1 MTYKKYEFSILLR
14 VVIMFAVLCAES
26 YFVVSKQYVYAII
39 LLPVVVIQVI
49 NFYLFHKR
57 AQREVEEFVEAIH
70 YRDFSRHFNVKLA
83 PAGLQPL
90 RSGFNEIN
98 GAFKQISREKET
110 QYQYLQKLLEIVNT
124 GILSYDIES
133 GVVVWMNEALKNLLA
148 IPYLR
153 TIESLDRREA
163 ALTSQIIHLK
173 PGETLITEVHPDKTT
188 IKILLSATAFETE
201 GKTYKLIAFQNINE
215 ALDETENNAWQ
226 KLLRVLTHEIMN
238 SVAPISS
245 LAGMLK
251 DKLHQSLPQLTDTDG
266 SVEDLQTGIDTIH
279 RRSENLI
286 KFVDT
291 YRNLNKIQTLLLT
304 TAYVRDVF
312 ENLYQLMEPTLDARG
327 IELDIILKDTDL
339 QLEADMNL
347 MEQVLINL
355 VINAMDAV
363 KDKVHPVIS
372 LIGTVNSSAKVVIKV
387 SDNGNGMDKEILDKI
402 FVPFFTTKKTGSGI
416 GLSLCKQIMQL
427 HKGSIAV
434 QSAVGEGTTFTLQ
447 F

>member
-1 MTYKKYEFSILLR
+1 MTYKKYELSILVR
-14 VVIMFAVLCAES
+14 VIIMFAVLCAES
-26 YFVVSKQYVYAII
+26 YFIVSQQYVYAVI
-39 LLPVVVIQVI
+39 LSPVVVIQVI

-98 GAFKQISREKET
+98 FAFKQISREKET

-133 GVVVWMNEALKNLLA
+133 GVVVWMNESLKNLLQ

-153 TIESLDRREA
+153 TIESLDRREP
-163 ALTSQIIHLK
+163 ALTSQIIDLK
-173 PGETLITEVHPDKTT
+173 PGETLITEVHPERTT
-188 IKILLSATAFETE
+188 IKVLLSATAFETE
-201 GKTYKLIAFQNINE
+201 GRTYKLIAFQNINE

-245 LAGMLK
+245 LAGTLK
-251 DKLHQSLPQLTDTDG
+251 DRLQQSIPQLANSNG
-266 SVEDLQTGIDTIH
+266 SVDDLQTGIDTIR
-279 RRSENLI
+279 RRSENLL

-291 YRNLNKIQTLLLT
+291 YRNLNKIQTLSLT

-312 ENLYQLMEPTLDARG
+312 ENLYQLMEPTLEAKN
-327 IELDIILKDTDL
+327 IELDIILKDTSL
-339 QLEADMNL
+339 QLEADINL
-347 MEQVLINL
+347 IEQVLINL
-355 VINAMDAV
+355 IINAIDAV
-363 KDKVHPVIS
+363 KDKTAPHIH
-372 LIGTVNSSAKVVIKV
+372 LTGTVNSSKKVIIKV
-387 SDNGNGMDKEILDKI
+387 SDNGYGMDKEVLDKI

>member
-1 MTYKKYEFSILLR
+1 MTYKKYELSILLR

-26 YFVVSKQYVYAII
+26 YFVVSKQYIYAII

-90 RSGFNEIN
+90 RNGFNEIN

-153 TIESLDRREA
+153 TIESLDRREPS
-163 ALTSQIIHLK
+163 LTSQIIHLK

>member
-1 MTYKKYEFSILLR
+1 MTYKKYELSILLR
-14 VVIMFAVLCAES
+14 VIIMFTVLCAES
-26 YFVVSKQYVYAII
+26 YFVINKQYVYAII
-39 LLPVVVIQVI
+39 LLPVVIIQVI

-90 RSGFNEIN
+90 RNGFNEIN

-124 GILSYDIES
+124 GILSFDIES

-153 TIESLDRREA
+153 TIESLDRREP
-163 ALTSQIIHLK
+163 ALTSQIIDLK
-173 PGETLITEVHPDKTT
+173 PGETLITEVHPDRNT

-201 GKTYKLIAFQNINE
+201 GRTYKLIAFQNINE

-245 LAGMLK
+245 LAGTLK
-251 DKLHQSLPQLTDTDG
+251 DRLHQSLPQLTDTDG
-266 SVEDLQTGIDTIH
+266 SVEDLQTGIDTIR
-279 RRSENLI
+279 RRSENLL

-304 TAYVRDVF
+304 TAYIRDVF
-312 ENLYQLMEPTLDARG
+312 ENLYQLMEPTLEAKN

-347 MEQVLINL
+347 IEQVLINL

-363 KDKVHPVIS
+363 KNKANPVIS
-372 LIGTVNSSAKVVIKV
+372 LIGTVNSNAKVVIKV

>member
-1 MTYKKYEFSILLR
+1 MTFKKYELSILSR
-14 VVIMFAVLCAES
+14 VIILFVVLTVEA
-26 YFVVSKQYVYAII
+26 YFVVNSQIVYAVM
-39 LLPVVVIQVI
+39 LSPVLIYQVF

-90 RSGFNEIN
+90 RAGFNEIN
-98 GAFKQISREKET
+98 LAFKQIAREKET
-110 QYQYLQKLLEIVNT
+110 QYQYLQKILELVDT
-124 GILSYDIES
+124 GILSYNIED
-133 GVVVWMNEALKNLLA
+133 GKVVWMNEALKNLLQV
-148 IPYLR
+148 PYLR
-153 TIESLDRREA
+153 TIESMDIRDA
-163 ALTSQIIHLK
+163 ALHAQVKDLK
-173 PGETLITEVHPDKTT
+173 PGETLITEVHPEKTT
-188 IKILLSATAFETE
+188 IKILLSATAFQTD
-201 GKTYKLIAFQNINE
+201 GSTYKLIAFQNINE

-245 LAGMLK
+245 LAGTLK
-251 DKLHQSLPQLTDTDG
+251 ERLHESMPVLVDQNN
-266 SVEDLQTGIDTIH
+266 SVEDLEMGIDTIR
-279 RRSENLI
+279 RRSENLL

-291 YRNLNKIQTLLLT
+291 YRNLNKIQTLNLT
-304 TAYVRDVF
+304 TAYVRDIF
-312 ENLYQLMEPTLDARG
+312 ENLYQLMEPTLESKN
-327 IELDIILKDTDL
+327 IELDIILKDTSL
-339 QLEADMNL
+339 QLEADINL
-347 MEQVLINL
+347 VEQMLINL
-355 VINAMDAV
+355 VINAIDAV
-363 KDKVHPVIS
+363 KNKANPLIS
-372 LIGTVNSSAKVVIKV
+372 LSGTVNTNKKVIIKV
-387 SDNGNGMDKEILDKI
+387 ADNGYGMDKDVLDKI

>member
-1 MTYKKYEFSILLR
+1 MTFKKYELSILIR
-14 VVIMFAVLCAES
+14 VVILFAVLCAES
-26 YFVVSKQYVYAII
+26 YFVVSGLYLYAFI
-39 LLPVVVIQVI
+39 LAPVVIIQVI

-98 GAFKQISREKET
+98 FAFKQIAREKET
-110 QYQYLQKLLEIVNT
+110 QYQYLQKLLELVNT
-124 GILSYDIES
+124 GILSYDMEDGKVI
-133 GVVVWMNEALKNLLA
+133 WMNEALKNLLA
-148 IPYLR
+148 VPYLR

-163 ALTSQIIHLK
+163 ALTSQIANLK
-173 PGETLITEVHPDKTT
+173 PGETLITEAHPDRTT

-201 GKTYKLIAFQNINE
+201 GRTYKLIAFQNIND

-251 DKLHQSLPQLTDTDG
+251 DRLQQSLPQLTDNDG
-266 SVEDLQTGIDTIH
+266 SVDDLQTGIDTIR
-279 RRSENLI
+279 RRSENLL

-291 YRNLNKIQTLLLT
+291 YRNLNKIQTLTLT
-304 TAYVRDVF
+304 TAYVRDIF
-312 ENLYQLMEPTLDARG
+312 ENLYQLMEPTLEARH
-327 IELDIILKDTDL
+327 IELDVILKDTSL
-339 QLEADMNL
+339 QLEADINL
-347 MEQVLINL
+347 VEQVLINL
-355 VINAMDAV
+355 VINAIDAV
-363 KDKVHPVIS
+363 KEKPFPVIS
-372 LIGTVNSSAKVVIKV
+372 LVGTANSNNKVIIKV
-387 SDNGNGMDKEILDKI
+387 SDNGNGMDKDVLDKI
-402 FVPFFTTKKTGSGI
+402 FIPFFTTKKSGSGI

-427 HKGSIAV
+427 HKGSVAV
-434 QSAVGEGTTFTLQ
+434 QSAVGDGTTFTLQ

>member
-14 VVIMFAVLCAES
+14 VLLLFAVLCGES
-26 YFVVSKQYVYAII
+26 YFLLSKQYGYALI
-39 LLPVVVIQVI
+39 LLPVVVVQVI
-49 NFYLFHKR
+49 NFYLYHKR
-57 AQREVEEFVEAIH
+57 AQREVEEFIEAIQ

-90 RSGFNEIN
+90 RHGFNEIN
-98 GAFKQISREKET
+98 SAFKQISREKET
-110 QYQYLQKLLEIVNT
+110 QYQYLQKLLELVNT
-124 GILSYDIES
+124 GILSYDVEDGKVI
-133 GVVVWMNEALKNLLA
+133 WMNEALKNLLN

-153 TIESLDRREA
+153 TIESLNRKEA
-163 ALTSQIIHLK
+163 ALCSQIIHLK
-173 PGETLITEVHPDKTT
+173 PGETLITEAHPEKVT

-201 GKTYKLIAFQNINE
+201 GRTYKLIAFQNINE

-238 SVAPISS
+238 SIAPISS

-251 DKLHQSLPQLTDTDG
+251 DRLHQSLPQLTNDDG
-266 SVEDLQTGIDTIH
+266 SVDDLQTGIDTIH
-279 RRSENLI
+279 RRSENLL

-291 YRNLNKIQTLLLT
+291 YRNLNRIQTLSLT

-312 ENLYQLMEPTLDARG
+312 ENLYQLMEPTLDAKH
-327 IELDIILKDTDL
+327 IELDIILKDTSL
-339 QLEADMNL
+339 QLEADINL
-347 MEQVLINL
+347 VEQVLINL
-355 VINAMDAV
+355 VTNAIDAV
-363 KDKVHPVIS
+363 KEKAAPVIS
-372 LIGTVNSSAKVVIKV
+372 LIGTVNSNNKVMIKV
-387 SDNGNGMDKEILDKI
+387 TDNGKGMDKEVMDKI
-402 FVPFFTTKKTGSGI
+402 FIPFFTTKKTGSGI

-427 HKGSIAV
+427 HKGSVAV

>member
-153 TIESLDRREA
+153 TIESLDRREPS
-163 ALTSQIIHLK
+163 LTAQIIHLK

-312 ENLYQLMEPTLDARG
+312 ENLYQLMEPTLDAKN

-363 KDKVHPVIS
+363 KGKVHPVIS

>member
-14 VVIMFAVLCAES
+14 IIVMFAVLCAES
-26 YFVVSKQYVYAII
+26 YFIVSSQYVYAVI
-39 LLPVVVIQVI
+39 LAPVVIIQVI
-49 NFYLFHKR
+49 NFYLYHKR
-57 AQREVEEFVEAIH
+57 AQREVDEFVEAIH
-70 YRDFSRHFNVKLA
+70 YRDFSRHFNVKMA

-90 RSGFNEIN
+90 RNGFNEIN

-110 QYQYLQKLLEIVNT
+110 QYQYLQKLLELVNT
-124 GILSYDIES
+124 GILSYEVEEGKVI
-133 GVVVWMNEALKNLLA
+133 WMNEALRNLLG

-153 TIESLDRREA
+153 TIESLEKRDA
-163 ALTSQIIHLK
+163 ALAAQVQGLN
-173 PGETLITEVHPDKTT
+173 PGETLITEAHPDKTT

-245 LAGMLK
+245 LAGMMK
-251 DKLHQSLPQLTDTDG
+251 DRLQQSLPQLTDTEG
-266 SVEDLQTGIDTIH
+266 SVEDLQTGIDTIR
-279 RRSENLI
+279 RRSENLL

-291 YRNLNKIQTLLLT
+291 YRNLNKIQTLSLT
-304 TAYVRDVF
+304 TAYLRDVF
-312 ENLYQLMEPTLDARG
+312 ENLYQLMEPTLEAKG
-327 IELDIILKDTDL
+327 IELDIILKDTAL
-339 QLEADMNL
+339 QLEADINL
-347 MEQVLINL
+347 IEQVLINL
-355 VINAMDAV
+355 IINAIDAV
-363 KDKVHPVIS
+363 KDKPHPVIS
-372 LIGTVNSSAKVVIKV
+372 LVGTINSQKKVIIKV
-387 SDNGNGMDKEILDKI
+387 ADNGYGMDKEVLDKI

-427 HKGSIAV
+427 HKGSVAV